1 MSLLTYLT
9 KNTVPTSEENQCFD
23 LEKHVYVEPILLSVI
38 EGKPENTFLIKNKLS
53 QFKDL

>member
-1 MSLLTYLT
+1 MA